1 MQVVILVL
9 DFEIADGLYDI
20 PVVIS
25 RTDMSLVSYAI
36 VAIAWSH
43 EPHKTKLEGLKG

>member
-9 DFEIADGLYDI
+9 NFEIADGLYDI
-20 PVVIS
+20 SDVVS

-36 VAIAWSH
+36 GSVNFNAIQRL
-43 EPHKTKLEGLKG
+43 TTR